1 MNLIGG
7 NGEEIHV
14 DDSEEKMVQEISKL
28 RIEVENERKKN
39 LQLELQLEN
48 VKLHLISSA
57 VSSPTS

>member
-48 VKLHLISSA
+48 IKLHLISSA
-57 VSSPTS
+57 